1 MKGKIYL
8 IDDNEE
14 LVEMEEREYEKEII
28 LQNLISDYPNLL
40 AGEQINSSHPRRWLL
55 ISQEMTVPSAEEEIG
70 RWFADHL
77 FLDQDAIPTIVEVKR
92 SSDTRIRREVIGQM
106 LDYAANA
113 VVYWP
118 VEKIISSFENTCQDD
133 PAEVL
138 SEFLGPDGD
147 VEDFWLKVKTNLQA
161 GKVRMLFV
169 ADEIPK
175 ELKRVIE
182 FLNEQMDPAE
192 VLAIE
197 IKQFVGQGVK
207 TLVPRVVGQTS
218 EAQQKK
224 SATSSTNIKID
235 EKSFFEELKDLRGI
249 EELQIAEKI
258 REWAVEA
265 LPRFQFNKNQSY
277 AIFWPVLDYNDQ
289 PYWPIGLRTDGK
301 LSIIFQYLKDRTP
314 FNNEELR
321 MEFLNRLNQIEGID
335 IDANRIGGRP
345 HFPLIVLQ
353 DDKSMQMFIETLQW
367 VVDKIKES

>member
-14 LVEMEEREYEKEII
+14 LVEMEERQYEKEII

-40 AGEQINSSHPRRWLL
+40 AGEQINSSNPRRWLL

-118 VEKIISSFENTCQDD
+118 VEKIISNFENNCQDD

-138 SEFLGPDGD
+138 SEFLGPEGNI
-147 VEDFWLKVKTNLQA
+147 EDYWIKVKTNLQA

-169 ADEIPK
+169 ADEIPR

-197 IKQFVGQGVK
+197 IKQYMGQGIK
-207 TLVPRVVGQTS
+207 TLVPRVIGQTS

-224 SATSSTNIKID
+224 SASASTNIKID

-258 REWAVEA
+258 REWATEA
-265 LPRFQFNKNQSY
+265 LPRFQFNKNKSY
-277 AIFWPVLDYNDQ
+277 AIFWPVRDYNDQ
-289 PYWPIGLRTDGK
+289 AYWPIGIRTDGN
-301 LSIIFQYLKDRTP
+301 LSIIFQYLKDKAP
-314 FNNEELR
+314 FNDEELR
-321 MEFLNRLNQIEGID
+321 MEVLNRLNQIEGID
-335 IDANRIGGRP
+335 IAANRIGGRP
-345 HFPLIVLQ
+345 YFPLNVLK
-353 DDKSMQMFIETLQW
+353 DENSMQMFIETLEW

>member
-8 IDDNEE
+8 IDNNKE

-28 LQNLISDYPNLL
+28 LQNLISNYPNLL
-40 AGEQINSSHPRRWLL
+40 AGEQINSSNPRRWLL
-55 ISQEMTVPSAEEEIG
+55 ISQEMTVPSAEEEIC

-118 VEKIISSFENTCQDD
+118 VEKIISNFENTCQDN
-133 PAEVL
+133 PGEVL
-138 SEFLGPDGD
+138 SEFLGHDD
-147 VEDFWLKVKTNLQA
+147 NIEEFWLKVKTNLQA

-218 EAQQKK
+218 EAQIKK
-224 SATSSTNIKID
+224 INWK
-235 EKSFFEELKDLRGI
+235 
-249 EELQIAEKI
+249 
-258 REWAVEA
+258 
-265 LPRFQFNKNQSY
+265 
-277 AIFWPVLDYNDQ
+277 
-289 PYWPIGLRTDGK
+289 
-301 LSIIFQYLKDRTP
+301 P
-314 FNNEELR
+314 F
-321 MEFLNRLNQIEGID
+321 
-335 IDANRIGGRP
+335 
-345 HFPLIVLQ
+345 
-353 DDKSMQMFIETLQW
+353 T
-367 VVDKIKES
+367 